1 MNLSVVLVRT
11 EQPGNVGAAMRALA
25 NMGGGRLI
33 LVDPRCEIDAAAY
46 ALAAGAK
53 ELLDHALIYP
63 SWEEFYAREG
73 DGVRIA
79 LTRRAGRSRKVFP
92 LKEKLTPPRA
102 EHLYLVFGPER
113 DGLSA
118 DDMAYVN
125 HSCYLPTFGD
135 HASLNL
141 AQAVLLACYLARE
154 GEPALVPE
162 EPVPAARPFYFPDDL
177 IKQWLSA
184 MGFDVNARKRSA
196 YLTLRRLF
204 LQNQPTEHEVRVLES
219 VLNQNI
225 RKLLGLATKE
235 AGDD

>member
-1 MNLSVVLVRT
+1 VTLSVVLVRT
-11 EQPGNVGAAMRALA
+11 EQPGNIGAAVRALA

-33 LVDPRCEIDAAAY
+33 LIDPRCEVDAAAY
-46 ALAAGAK
+46 ALAAGSK
-53 ELLDHALIYP
+53 NLLDHAITYP
-63 SWEEFYAREG
+63 SWDAFYAREG
-73 DGVRIA
+73 RGLRIA

-92 LKEKLTPPRA
+92 LKEKLSPRA
-102 EHLYLVFGPER
+102 EHVYLIFGPEA

-125 HSCYLPTFGD
+125 YSCYLPTHGE

-154 GEPALVPE
+154 GEPSPGPDDAA
-162 EPVPAARPFYFPDDL
+162 PAVAPFYFPDAL
-177 IKQWLSA
+177 IKQWLGA

-204 LQNQPTEHEVRVLES
+204 LQNQPTDHEVRVLES
-219 VLNQNI
+219 ILNQNI
-225 RKLLGLATKE
+225 RKLLGLAPKE
-235 AGDD
+235 ARDD